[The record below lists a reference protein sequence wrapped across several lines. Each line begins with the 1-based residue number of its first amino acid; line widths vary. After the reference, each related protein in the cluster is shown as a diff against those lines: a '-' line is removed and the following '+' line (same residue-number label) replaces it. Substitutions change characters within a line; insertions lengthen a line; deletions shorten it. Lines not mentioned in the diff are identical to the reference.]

1 MLDRQ
6 KVPPKTSPANPTR
19 GTSFSIAF
27 TNASRK
33 WTEAV
38 DLLSSLSAVLT
49 KGGHSNSVYKSWVE
63 LDSGLIVQPGIV
75 GFQPMEKGGVRT
87 ATTIEVSDTDRIP
100 AGVFEFQ
107 HATGKDTSESICN
120 GFEGWMQLDL
130 PVFLDAL
137 RDKPE
142 QCAFMQI
149 DSPVKGDSPA
159 RRRRVVLGPVSHLV
173 TRPPQN
179 EPEEHPFCPCC
190 LFTNTA
196 EVSKEKLMDDRF
208 YGIRLFAMRD
218 EHGAAAADCRVN
230 GEDWEG
236 GKTALRD
243 YVKTWPDRGVEF
255 RKQYIIIQSQPA
267 AG

>member
-1 MLDRQ
+1 MFDRQ
-6 KVPPKTSPANPTR
+6 KVPPKTSPSNPTR

-27 TNASRK
+27 TNANRK

-38 DLLSSLSAVLT
+38 DLLGCLSEVLK

-63 LDSGLIVQPGIV
+63 LDSGLILQPGIV
-75 GFQPMEKGGVRT
+75 SFQPLQKEGIRT
-87 ATTIEVSDTDRIP
+87 VTTIEVGDGNRIP
-100 AGVFEFQ
+100 DGVFEFQ
-107 HATGKDTSESICN
+107 HATGNDTRDSIIN
-120 GFEGWMQLDL
+120 GFEGWMKVDL

-149 DSPVKGDSPA
+149 DSPAKGDAPA
-159 RRRRVVLGPVSHLV
+159 RRRRVVLGPVSHMV
-173 TRPPQN
+173 TRPQN

-196 EVSKEKLMDDRF
+196 MVSKEKVMDDRF

-218 EHGAAAADCRVN
+218 EKGAAAADCRVN
-230 GEDWEG
+230 GEEWEG
-236 GKTALRD
+236 GKAALRE
-243 YVKTWPDRGVEF
+243 YVKSWPDRGVEF
-255 RKQYIIIQSQPA
+255 RKQYIIIQSQPTA